1 MGGTLRCP
9 VNIAQGD
16 CLALL
21 QELPDSSVDMVLCD
35 PPYGTT
41 QCAWDIVIPF
51 DRLWAQYDRVVKLNG
66 AVVLFAAQ
74 PFTTDLI
81 NSNRKNFRYL
91 WYWRKNNVT
100 GGPFAKVQP
109 MRCIEEIAV
118 FYRRSPTYN
127 PRGLVRLKKPRPQKA
142 RSEGVYGEFRGN
154 PQAQEW
160 TNYPNHL
167 LEIAGEHTV
176 GRLHPT
182 QKPVKLLEYL
192 VRTYTDPGETVLD
205 NCMGSGGTG
214 VACVN
219 TGRRFIGMEMDA
231 GYFEIARNRIEEAA
245 HGGKNQATL

>member
-1 MGGTLRCP
+1 MTLQVRLSR
-9 VNIAQGD
+9 GD

-21 QELPDSSVDMVLCD
+21 QELPDNSVDMVLCD
-35 PPYGTT
+35 LPYGTT
-41 QCAWDIVIPF
+41 HCAWDSVIPF
-51 DRLWAQYDRVVKLNG
+51 DRLWKQYDRVVKPDG

-81 NSNRKNFRYL
+81 NSNRKYFRYL
-91 WYWRKNNVT
+91 WYWKKHNVT

-109 MRCIEEIAV
+109 MRCIEDIAV
-118 FYRRSPTYN
+118 FYRRKPTYN
-127 PRGLVRLKKPRPQKA
+127 PQGLARLGKPRPQKK
-142 RSEGVYGEFRGN
+142 RQEGVYGEFRGN
-154 PQAQEW
+154 PLGQEW

-176 GRLHPT
+176 VRLHPT

-192 VRTYTDPGETVLD
+192 VKTYTDPGETVLD
-205 NCMGSGGTG
+205 NCMGSGSTG
-214 VACVN
+214 VARVN

-245 HGGKNQATL
+245 HGRKDQATL